1 MTRTSYTSTY
11 TNLWDDV
18 LYPSFY
24 AAIRG
29 TYYSHITRDNMDREC
44 YAVARRA
51 VEAFS
56 LKWSKIDLSYETFY
70 AVRLDDNTLEEVD
83 ENNPQAVPHAY
94 FIEEVG
100 NAEVEV
106 ILAWMKFYWAEMQV
120 SNADNFVEMYA
131 DSNIKTY
138 SKANAIDKFTKLM
151 DTYRTYARSVE
162 DRYSRINALRKP
174 SIGDINTDE

>member
-1 MTRTSYTSTY
+1 MATTNYKSTY

-94 FIEEVG
+94 FMEDVG

-106 ILAWMKFYWAEMQV
+106 ILA
-120 SNADNFVEMYA
+120 
-131 DSNIKTY
+131 
-138 SKANAIDKFTKLM
+138 
-151 DTYRTYARSVE
+151 
-162 DRYSRINALRKP
+162 
-174 SIGDINTDE
+174 